1 MMAELIPVL
10 TKNDI
15 DTLVVAM
22 ARRISSDY
30 QDHDLVLIGVLKGAF
45 VFISDLVR
53 HLSIPVKI
61 DFIRVLSYGSGVS
74 PSRNIQL
81 TKDIEIDISHKD
93 VLIIEDIV
101 DTGLT
106 LKYLIDYL
114 KTYHPKTVRVCTL
127 IDKHERREVDVEI
140 DYICHSVSEGFLVG
154 YGLDYDEGYR
164 YLPGVY
170 HFQL

>member
-1 MMAELIPVL
+1 MAELIPVL
-10 TKNDI
+10 TQKDI
-15 DTLVVAM
+15 DTLVPAM
-22 ARRISSDY
+22 ARTISSDY
-30 QDHDLVLIGVLKGAF
+30 KDHDLVLIGVLKGAF

-74 PSRNIQL
+74 SSRDIQL
-81 TKDIEIDISHKD
+81 TKDIEIDIKNKD

>member
-1 MMAELIPVL
+1 MMPELIPVL

-15 DTLVVAM
+15 DTLVAAM
-22 ARRISSDY
+22 ARTISSDY

-53 HLSIPVKI
+53 HLSIPVEI

-74 PSRNIQL
+74 SSRNIQL
-81 TKDIEIDISHKD
+81 TKDIEIDIKNKD

-106 LKYLIDYL
+106 LKYLINYL
-114 KTYHPKTVRVCTL
+114 KAYHPKTVRVCTL

-140 DYICHSVSEGFLVG
+140 DYICHTVAEGFLVG
-154 YGLDYDEGYR
+154 YGLDYDEDYR
-164 YLPGVY
+164 YLPEVY
-170 HFQL
+170 HLQL

>member
-15 DTLVVAM
+15 DTLVAAM

-30 QDHDLVLIGVLKGAF
+30 QDHDLVLVGVLKGAF

-74 PSRNIQL
+74 SSRNIQL

-114 KTYHPKTVRVCTL
+114 KTYHPKTVRACTL

>member
-10 TKNDI
+10 TQNEI
-15 DTLVVAM
+15 DTLVATI
-22 ARRISSDY
+22 AGRISSDY
-30 QDHDLVLIGVLKGAF
+30 QNHDLVLIGVLKGAF

-53 HLSIPVKI
+53 HLSIPVEI
-61 DFIRVLSYGSGVS
+61 DFIRVLSYGSGLS
-74 PSRNIQL
+74 SSRNIQL
-81 TKDIEIDISHKD
+81 TKDIEIDIKNKD

-114 KTYHPKTVRVCTL
+114 KTYHPKTVRVCAL

-140 DYICHSVSEGFLVG
+140 DYICHTTAEGFLVG
-154 YGLDYDEGYR
+154 YGLDYDEDYR

>member
-1 MMAELIPVL
+1 
-10 TKNDI
+10 
-15 DTLVVAM
+15 M
-22 ARRISSDY
+22 ARTISSDY
-30 QDHDLVLIGVLKGAF
+30 KDHDLVLIGVLKGAF

-61 DFIRVLSYGSGVS
+61 DFIRVLSYVSGVS
-74 PSRNIQL
+74 SSRDIQL
-81 TKDIEIDISHKD
+81 TKDIEIDIKNKD

-140 DYICHSVSEGFLVG
+140 DYICHSVAEGFLVG
-154 YGLDYDEGYR
+154 YGLDYDEDYR
-164 YLPGVY
+164 YLPEVY
-170 HFQL
+170 HLQL

>member
-1 MMAELIPVL
+1 MAELIPVL

-15 DTLVVAM
+15 DTLVAAM

-30 QDHDLVLIGVLKGAF
+30 QGHDLVLIGVLKGAF

-74 PSRNIQL
+74 SSRNIQL

-154 YGLDYDEGYR
+154 YGLDYDQKFR
-164 YLPGVY
+164 NLP
-170 HFQL
+170 FLALLQD

>member
-1 MMAELIPVL
+1 MAELIPVL
-10 TKNDI
+10 NKNDI
-15 DTLVVAM
+15 DTLVASI
-22 ARRISSDY
+22 ARKISSDY

-53 HLSIPVKI
+53 HLSIPVII

-74 PSRNIQL
+74 SSRDIQL
-81 TKDIEIDISHKD
+81 TKDIEIDIKNKD

-114 KTYHPKTVRVCTL
+114 KTYHPKTIRVCTL
-127 IDKHERREVDVEI
+127 IDKHERREVNVEI
-140 DYICHSVSEGFLVG
+140 DYICHSVAEGFLVG
-154 YGLDYDEGYR
+154 YGLDYDEDYR
-164 YLPGVY
+164 YLPEVY
-170 HFQL
+170 HLQL

>member
-10 TKNDI
+10 TQNDI
-15 DTLVVAM
+15 ETLVAAM

-30 QDHDLVLIGVLKGAF
+30 QDHDLVLVGVLKGAF
-45 VFISDLVR
+45 VFIADLVR
-53 HLSIPVKI
+53 HLSIPVEI
-61 DFIRVLSYGSGVS
+61 DFIRVLSYGSGLS
-74 PSRNIQL
+74 SSRNIQL
-81 TKDIEIDISHKD
+81 TKDIETDIENKD

-114 KTYHPKTVRVCTL
+114 KTYHPKTVKACTL
-127 IDKHERREVDVEI
+127 IDKHERREVDIEI
-140 DYICHSVSEGFLVG
+140 DYFCHAVTEGFLVG
-154 YGLDYDEGYR
+154 YGLDYDEDYR

>member
-1 MMAELIPVL
+1 MAELIPVL

-15 DTLVVAM
+15 DTLVAAM

-30 QDHDLVLIGVLKGAF
+30 QDHDLVLVGVLKGAF

-61 DFIRVLSYGSGVS
+61 DFIRVLSYGSGIS
-74 PSRNIQL
+74 SSRNIQL

-106 LKYLIDYL
+106 VKYLIDYL
-114 KTYHPKTVRVCTL
+114 KTYHPKTVGVCTL

-140 DYICHSVSEGFLVG
+140 DYICHSVAEGFLVG
-154 YGLDYDEGYR
+154 YGLDYDESYR

>member
-1 MMAELIPVL
+1 MAELIPVL
-10 TKNDI
+10 NKNDI
-15 DTLVVAM
+15 DTLVASI
-22 ARRISSDY
+22 ARKISSDY

-53 HLSIPVKI
+53 HLSIPVII

-74 PSRNIQL
+74 SSRNIQL
-81 TKDIEIDISHKD
+81 TKDIEIDIKNKD

-114 KTYHPKTVRVCTL
+114 KTYHPKTIRVCTL
-127 IDKHERREVDVEI
+127 IDKHERREVNVEI
-140 DYICHSVSEGFLVG
+140 DYICHSVAEGFLVG
-154 YGLDYDEGYR
+154 YGLDYDEDYR
-164 YLPGVY
+164 YLPEVY
-170 HFQL
+170 HLQL

>member
-1 MMAELIPVL
+1 MAELIPVL
-10 TKNDI
+10 NKNDI
-15 DTLVVAM
+15 DTLVASI
-22 ARRISSDY
+22 ARKISSDY

-53 HLSIPVKI
+53 HLSIPVII

-74 PSRNIQL
+74 SSKNIQL
-81 TKDIEIDISHKD
+81 TKDIEIDIKNKD

-114 KTYHPKTVRVCTL
+114 KTYHPKTIRVCTL
-127 IDKHERREVDVEI
+127 IDKHERREVNVEI
-140 DYICHSVSEGFLVG
+140 DYICHSVDEGFLVG
-154 YGLDYDEGYR
+154 YGLDYDEDYR
-164 YLPGVY
+164 YLPEVY
-170 HFQL
+170 HLQL

>member
-1 MMAELIPVL
+1 MAELIPVL
-10 TKNDI
+10 TQKDI
-15 DTLVVAM
+15 DTLVPAM
-22 ARRISSDY
+22 ARTISSDY
-30 QDHDLVLIGVLKGAF
+30 IDHAHVLIGFLKGSF

-74 PSRNIQL
+74 SSRDIQL
-81 TKDIEIDISHKD
+81 TKDIEIDIKNKD

-114 KTYHPKTVRVCTL
+114 KTYHPKTVRVCTM

-140 DYICHSVSEGFLVG
+140 DYICHSVAEGFLVG
-154 YGLDYDEGYR
+154 YGLDYDEDYR
-164 YLPGVY
+164 YLPEVY
-170 HFQL
+170 HLQL

>member
-1 MMAELIPVL
+1 MAELIPVL
-10 TKNDI
+10 TQNEI
-15 DTLVVAM
+15 DTLVATI
-22 ARRISSDY
+22 AGRISSDY
-30 QDHDLVLIGVLKGAF
+30 QNHDLVLIGVLKGAF

-53 HLSIPVKI
+53 HLSIPVEI
-61 DFIRVLSYGSGVS
+61 DFIRVLSYGSGLS
-74 PSRNIQL
+74 SSRNIQL
-81 TKDIEIDISHKD
+81 TKDIEIDIKNKD

-114 KTYHPKTVRVCTL
+114 KTYHPKTVRVCAL

-140 DYICHSVSEGFLVG
+140 DYICHTTAEGFLVG
-154 YGLDYDEGYR
+154 YGLDYDEDYR